1 MKIRNAIH
9 LLASSSTA
17 IAAGLTGKDAL
28 KPESKVARNVL
39 EGKSEGYCSP
49 SGPIESTHCLYETVE
64 SLNHD
69 LFPSLHE
76 LVTYPFFKHY
86 KVDLFKECPFWYE
99 NGFCMNRNCGVE
111 EANEEDIP
119 EKWRQ
124 KALSEIKVSS
134 AENEGVS
141 GCYFKEQDFCYV
153 EDDADQNGQYVDLT
167 LNPERFTG
175 YAGDSAHN
183 VWRAIYEENCFGL
196 SEASLS
202 EYSKSTSSNALSPS
216 GGLGGSKKKE
226 ITNAVLGAGGISRSS
241 GQGEVPGWGFSK
253 LSEGWGTEMVKS
265 NLGGA
270 DDGLCEEK
278 KVYYRVISGLHASI
292 SIHIC
297 SEYLDQTTGE
307 WAPNLDCFI
316 SRLATHPER
325 LSNVYFNAVLVL
337 RAVARAAPYLRAYDI
352 ATAPTLGSGVKA
364 GRESDKLAKTAFDK
378 VLSLAGQGGMDKG
391 FDEGDFFIGEDAP
404 ILKEQFKTH
413 FRNVSRIMD
422 CVGCDKCRL
431 WGKLQVSGIGTA
443 LKILFELDD
452 KALDPKINPDL
463 LQRSEVVALFN
474 TLHRISES
482 LAAVEEFRKI
492 YAATQ
497 EEEIEGSKK
506 KKQKIQ
512 KAKDKLNQTIAQ
524 PLKRAEETSISTII
538 AILLSALETLR
549 RTCVGC
555 WGVCVDTI
563 HTSGLGGAIDRI
575 QEWFGGVAKDGL

>member
-1 MKIRNAIH
+1 MRLSVLCLAATATASTSA
-9 LLASSSTA
+9 LASSLG
-17 IAAGLTGKDAL
+17 AGVELGSAGKPD
-28 KPESKVARNVL
+28 SKVARNVL

-64 SLNHD
+64 SLNHQ
-69 LFPSLHE
+69 LFPALHD
-76 LVTYPFFKHY
+76 LVTYPFFRHY

-119 EKWRQ
+119 EKWRA
-124 KALSEIKVSS
+124 KALSEINTS
-134 AENEGVS
+134 AAHDEGVS

-202 EYSKSTSSNALSPS
+202 ELSKTSSSSSAANSLGIKGLDK
-216 GGLGGSKKKE
+216 GGLAS
-226 ITNAVLGAGGISRSS
+226 AV
-241 GQGEVPGWGFSK
+241 
-253 LSEGWGTEMVKS
+253 MVKAPLS
-265 NLGGA
+265 GEGEM
-270 DDGLCEEK
+270 CEEK

-297 SEYLDQTTGE
+297 ADYLDQTTGE

-325 LSNVYFNAVLVL
+325 LSNVYFNAVLLL

-364 GRESDKLAKTAFDK
+364 GRESDRLAKDRLDE
-378 VLSLAGQGGMDKG
+378 VLRLADGGEMGKG
-391 FDEGDFFIGEDAP
+391 FDEGDFFTGEDAV

-443 LKILFELDD
+443 LKILFAVDD
-452 KALDPKINPDL
+452 KALDPKVNPDL

-497 EEEIEGSKK
+497 SEEVEGSR
-506 KKQKIQ
+506 Q
-512 KAKDKLNQTIAQ
+512 KAIE
-524 PLKRAEETSISTII
+524 RAKEQAKKNMTTPPNPTSIVNTTPVSTVIGMII
-538 AILLSALETLR
+538 SVFEALR
-549 RTCVGC
+549 RGCVGC
-555 WGVCVDTI
+555 MKVLDDQVLVRLRDWLSGVG
-563 HTSGLGGAIDRI
+563 SGGEL
-575 QEWFGGVAKDGL
+575 

>member
-1 MKIRNAIH
+1 MKSKCLSALCLI
-9 LLASSSTA
+9 ASAS
-17 IAAGLTGKDAL
+17 AAGLTGRESL
-28 KPESKVARNVL
+28 KPESKIARNVL

-64 SLNHD
+64 TLNHQ
-69 LFPSLHE
+69 LFPSLHD
-76 LVTYPFFKHY
+76 LVTYPFFRHY
-86 KVDLFKECPFWYE
+86 KVDLHKECPFWYE

-111 EANEEDIP
+111 EANEDDIP
-119 EKWRQ
+119 EKWRAR
-124 KALSEIKVSS
+124 ALSEVRVSS
-134 AENEGVS
+134 PGDEGVS

-202 EYSKSTSSNALSPS
+202 ELSKASSSSASSSSNIN
-216 GGLGGSKKKE
+216 GNGMKKSD
-226 ITNAVLGAGGISRSS
+226 IASAVVGAGGISKSS
-241 GQGEVPGWGFSK
+241 PSDIPTWGFSK
-253 LSEGWGTEMVKS
+253 LSEGWGTEMVKAP
-265 NLGGA
+265 LEGEGM
-270 DDGLCEEK
+270 CEEK

-297 SEYLDQTTGE
+297 AEYLDQTTGE
-307 WAPNLDCFI
+307 WAPNLECFI

-325 LSNVYFNAVLVL
+325 LSNVYFNAVLLL
-337 RAVARAAPYLRAYDI
+337 RAVARAAPYLQAYDI

-364 GRESDKLAKTAFDK
+364 GRESDKLAKERFDQ
-378 VLSLAGQGGMDKG
+378 VLNLAGGDGMSKG
-391 FDEGDFFIGEDAP
+391 FDEGDFFMGEDAP

-497 EEEIEGSKK
+497 EEEVEESKK
-506 KKQKIQ
+506 KLNVK
-512 KAKDKLNQTIAQ
+512 KAKDKLNETISHH
-524 PLKRAEETSISTII
+524 PKSVEGFSISSII
-538 AILLSALETLR
+538 AIIASTIEGFR
-549 RTCVGC
+549 RTCKGCVEVGIRTIEGTGFGEVLVRIKE
-555 WGVCVDTI
+555 WLGVI
-563 HTSGLGGAIDRI
+563 GKGEL
-575 QEWFGGVAKDGL
+575 

>member
-1 MKIRNAIH
+1 MRLSAK
-9 LLASSSTA
+9 LAVLSLVAAVSAQLEGLSSRGKSA
-17 IAAGLTGKDAL
+17 FGLEH
-28 KPESKVARNVL
+28 KPDSRVARNVL

-64 SLNHD
+64 SLNQQ
-69 LFPSLHE
+69 LFPILHE
-76 LVTYPFFKHY
+76 LVETPFFRHY
-86 KVDLFKECPFWYE
+86 KVDLYKECPFWYE

-111 EANEEDIP
+111 EMDENEIP
-119 EKWRQ
+119 EKWRAR
-124 KALSEIKVSS
+124 ALSEVKVSS
-134 AENEGVS
+134 EDEGVS
-141 GCYFKEQDFCYV
+141 SCYFKEQDFCYV
-153 EDDADQNGQYVDLT
+153 EDDADANGQYVDLT

-202 EYSKSTSSNALSPS
+202 EMSKASVGIS
-216 GGLGGSKKKE
+216 GLGSMGKSGLAS
-226 ITNAVLGAGGISRSS
+226 AVVGAGGVSRSS
-241 GQGEVPGWGFSK
+241 KGINGAPGWGFSK
-253 LSEGWGTEMVKS
+253 LSEGWGTEMVKAPL
-265 NLGGA
+265 NGEEM
-270 DDGLCEEK
+270 CEEK
-278 KVYYRVISGLHASI
+278 KIYYRVISGLHASI

-297 SEYLDQTTGE
+297 ADYLDQTTGE

-325 LSNVYFNAVLVL
+325 LSNVYFNAVLLL
-337 RAVARAAPYLRAYDI
+337 RAVARAAPYLKAYDI
-352 ATAPTLGSGVKA
+352 STSPA
-364 GRESDKLAKTAFDK
+364 GLLKEGDKKAKTRLGE
-378 VLSLAGQGGMDKG
+378 VLSLAGGQGMGKG
-391 FDEGDFFIGEDAP
+391 FDEADFFAGEDSG
-404 ILKEQFKTH
+404 ILKEQFKSH

-482 LAAVEEFRKI
+482 LASVEQFRQI

-497 EEEIEGSKK
+497 KAETEASKVKAVKTARK
-506 KKQKIQ
+506 KHSPSPMTPPPAFSLTNIQ
-512 KAKDKLNQTIAQ
+512 RITARMWEKLGRNCKGCLEVCLQTLESGKLGELA
-524 PLKRAEETSISTII
+524 TSF
-538 AILLSALETLR
+538 R
-549 RTCVGC
+549 RWVG
-555 WGVCVDTI
+555 GI
-563 HTSGLGGAIDRI
+563 GEDR
-575 QEWFGGVAKDGL
+575 DL

>member
-1 MKIRNAIH
+1 MKFPTATT
-9 LLASSSTA
+9 LALVASSSTA
-17 IAAGLTGKDAL
+17 LAAGLTGRDAH

-64 SLNHD
+64 SLNKK
-69 LFPSLHE
+69 LFPTLHE

-86 KVDLFKECPFWYE
+86 KVDLYKECPYWSE

-111 EANEEDIP
+111 EANEDDIP
-119 EKWRQ
+119 EKWRA
-124 KALSEIKVSS
+124 KALSEVQVSS
-134 AENEGVS
+134 AEVSVS

-153 EDDADQNGQYVDLT
+153 EDDADQNGQYIDLT

-175 YAGDSAHN
+175 YAGDSSHN

-202 EYSKSTSSNALSPS
+202 SDKTKTPKTKIAD
-216 GGLGGSKKKE
+216 
-226 ITNAVLGAGGISRSS
+226 TVLGAAAGGVSRNA
-241 GQGEVPGWGFSK
+241 ENEPGWGFSK
-253 LSEGWGTEMVKS
+253 LSEGWGTEMVKHPS
-265 NLGGA
+265 ALTSDA
-270 DDGLCEEK
+270 ELCEEK

-297 SEYLDQTTGE
+297 ADYLDQTTGE
-307 WAPNLDCFI
+307 WSPNLECFI
-316 SRLATHPER
+316 QRLATHPER

-352 ATAPTLGSGVKA
+352 ATAPTIGLGVKS
-364 GRESDKLAKTAFDK
+364 GRESDKLSKEKFNEILD
-378 VLSLAGQGGMDKG
+378 LASQGEMDKG
-391 FDEGDFFIGEDAP
+391 FDEGDFFRSEDAP

-482 LAAVEEFRKI
+482 LASVEEFRQI

-497 EEEIEGSKK
+497 LEESDISKK
-506 KKQKIQ
+506 T
-512 KAKDKLNQTIAQ
+512 NQARSSDQ
-524 PLKRAEETSISTII
+524 PTLEERSSSTSTISTIL
-538 AILLSALETLR
+538 AIVVSFFEGFR
-549 RTCVGC
+549 RTCKGCLETIQSEGVGQ
-555 WGVCVDTI
+555 VISRV
-563 HTSGLGGAIDRI
+563 R
-575 QEWFGGVAKDGL
+575 EWFGGVGKGDL

>member
-1 MKIRNAIH
+1 MRITTGLC

-17 IAAGLTGKDAL
+17 IAAGLTGRDSL

-64 SLNHD
+64 SLNHK
-69 LFPSLHE
+69 LFPELHE

-99 NGFCMNRNCGVE
+99 NGFCTNRNCGVE

-119 EKWRQ
+119 EKWRA
-124 KALSEIKVSS
+124 KALSEVRVSS
-134 AENEGVS
+134 PNDEGVS
-141 GCYFKEQDFCYV
+141 SCYFKEQDFCYV

-202 EYSKSTSSNALSPS
+202 EYAKSQTSSSS
-216 GGLGGSKKKE
+216 SSSHISFSKKKKMA
-226 ITNAVLGAGGISRSS
+226 NAVLGAGGISKLSS
-241 GQGEVPGWGFSK
+241 GSDNVPGYGFSK

-265 NLGGA
+265 PLGASSDSGM
-270 DDGLCEEK
+270 CEEK

-307 WAPNLDCFI
+307 WAPNLECFI

-325 LSNVYFNAVLVL
+325 LSNVYFNAVLLL
-337 RAVARAAPYLRAYDI
+337 RAVQRAEPYLRAYDI
-352 ATAPTLGSGVKA
+352 ATAPALGSGVKS
-364 GRESDKLAKTAFDK
+364 GKESDKLARSSLDK
-378 VLSLAGQGGMDKG
+378 VLKLASSGGIDKG

-497 EEEIEGSKK
+497 EEEVNEAKK
-506 KKQKIQ
+506 KAKVKN
-512 KAKDKLNQTIAQ
+512 AKDKLNQTISQ
-524 PLKRAEETSISTII
+524 PIKKVEETSFSTII
-538 AILLSALETLR
+538 AIILSAFEGFRRSCKGCIDTLQSN
-549 RTCVGC
+549 TLNE
-555 WGVCVDTI
+555 I
-563 HTSGLGGAIDRI
+563 IDQIRN
-575 QEWFGGVAKDGL
+575 WFGGFGKSEL